1 MNTATTDDSGNST
14 YKDTNSNENF
24 ISDINNK
31 INSTDYIISQQN
43 IDSNYNQVYESST
56 DKYTTT

>member
-14 YKDTNSNENF
+14 FKDTNSNENF

-31 INSTDYIISQQN
+31 INRTDHIISQQN
-43 IDSNYNQVYESST
+43 HDSTYNQVYESSI
-56 DKYTTT
+56 DRDTTI